1 MSYLVKNEVCSVSGA
16 LLLNPKKYKEVEE
29 KLIEILTRA
38 EDRGRDSFGVVVVDE
53 DGSVRGVRGIG
64 RFSEHKDEVRG
75 LLNERSRVVVANNR
89 AEPTTEYVRFKKQ
102 TDIQPFEGN
111 RYVVSHNGVIANDA
125 ELERKYELTRA
136 SRIDSAILPPFLDK
150 VWDGSLEGLVK
161 ALNEVRGSFAL
172 VIADK
177 RRPDR
182 IFLAQ
187 NFKPLYMMY
196 DPELEA
202 FFFTSLDSYFQV
214 SPNEPKNVTKL
225 EPYSAY
231 EVDVNKNVTKL
242 ELLPE
247 PKRKRALVIA
257 SGGLDSTVAATKLL
271 REGWEVTLLH
281 FNYHHKAE
289 EREREAVRKIAE
301 YLNVPLIEINTDL
314 FRMIGHTNLLKG
326 EGEVSKERK
335 GEAGAEF
342 AHEWVPARNL
352 VFYSVAIAIAE
363 AYDFDAVVSGVN
375 LEESGA
381 YPDNEMEF
389 VRMLSKVAPYA
400 VRPNKKVELLMPVGN
415 LVKHEIVRL
424 GVEIGAPL
432 HLTWSCYEGGE
443 KHCGRCGPCY
453 MRKWAFKINGLK
465 DPVEYEDPSL

>member
-1 MSYLVKNEVCSVSGA
+1 MCSVTGA
-16 LLLNPKKYKEVEE
+16 LLLNPKKYKQVEE
-29 KLIEILTRA
+29 RLIEILTRA
-38 EDRGRDSFGVVVVDE
+38 EDRGRDSFGVVVIEE
-53 DGSVRGVRGIG
+53 DGSVRSVRRVGK
-64 RFSEHKDEVRG
+64 FSDQKDSVRG
-75 LLNERSRVVVANNR
+75 LLTDSSRVVVANNR
-89 AEPTTEYVRFKKQ
+89 AEPTTEYVKFKRES
-102 TDIQPFEGN
+102 DVQPFEGE
-111 RYVVSHNGVIANDA
+111 RYVVTHNGIIANDG
-125 ELERKYELTRA
+125 ELERKYELKRA
-136 SRIDSAILPPFLDK
+136 TRIDSAVLPPLLDNL
-150 VWDGSLEGLVK
+150 WDGSLEGLRKV
-161 ALNEVRGSFAL
+161 LSEVRGSFAL

-177 RRPDR
+177 KRPDR

-202 FFFTSLDSYFQV
+202 FFFTSLDEYFGV
-214 SPNEPKNVTKL
+214 KPNEPRNVTKL
-225 EPYSAY
+225 DPYTVV
-231 EVDVNKNVTKL
+231 EVDSQRNVRSL
-242 ELLPE
+242 SLFPE
-247 PKRKRALVIA
+247 KKVKRALVIA

-301 YLNVPLIEINTDL
+301 YLNVPLIEIDTDL

-326 EGEVSKERK
+326 SGEVTKARK
-335 GEAGAEF
+335 GEEGAEF

-352 VFYSVAIAIAE
+352 IFYSVAIAIAE
-363 AYDFDAVVSGVN
+363 AYGFDAVASGIN

-400 VRPNKKVELLMPVGN
+400 VGPNKRVEVLMPVGN

-432 HLTWSCYEGGE
+432 HLTWSCYEGRD